1 LVEEKLRQVEESDKL
16 RNFQPVISGEII
28 MKTFDLKPSREVGI
42 LKEAL
47 TEAILEGHIRNEF
60 EAAYPF
66 LLKEG
71 KKLNLEPVLVLSR
84 AEAEEL
90 KTVTKEV

>member
-1 LVEEKLRQVEESDKL
+1 
-16 RNFQPVISGEII
+16 
-28 MKTFDLKPSREVGI
+28 MKTFDLKPSKEVGI

-71 KKLNLEPVLVLSR
+71 KKLNLEPMVVLTKE
-84 AEAEEL
+84 EAEDL
-90 KTVTKEV
+90 KPVVKEI